1 MSGDRNR
8 RYLTYIRESIALIE
22 ARTRPGREVFLH
34 DVDIQDA
41 VLWRLQTLAEATGKL
56 SPEIKDRYPAI
67 RWRAVYGFRNV
78 AAHAYLELRIDEVW
92 EIIEVHLTALKAAV
106 ESELSRSAPE

>member
-1 MSGDRNR
+1 M
-8 RYLTYIRESIALIE
+8 LVE
-22 ARTRPGREVFLH
+22 ARTRGGREAFLR

-56 SPEIKDRYPAI
+56 SPEIKDRYPTI

-78 AAHAYLELRIDEVW
+78 AAHAYLELHLEEVW
-92 EIIEVHLTALKAAV
+92 EIVEVHLPALKMAV
-106 ESELSRSAPE
+106 DAELGRSAP